1 MLNNDIIRRVRYALN
16 IKDNTMLQ
24 IFKSMGC
31 EMTHEEFLNLLKRE
45 GEEGFEK
52 CNNKTLEAFLDGLII
67 LKRGKQEEK
76 PGEPAHQPTK
86 MNKNNINNII
96 LKKLKI
102 ALSFRSENMLEIFKL
117 AGLEL
122 SSSEL
127 SALFRK
133 EDHKNYRECGDKYI
147 RNFLKGLTIY
157 YRG

>member
-1 MLNNDIIRRVRYALN
+1 MINNDILRRVRYALN
-16 IKDNTMLQ
+16 LKDSVMLE
-24 IFKSMGC
+24 IFKSADC
-31 EMTHEEFLNLLKRE
+31 IIEHEELLNLLKKE
-45 GEEGFEK
+45 DEEGFEK
-52 CNNKTLEAFLDGLII
+52 CNNKVLEAFLDGLII
-67 LKRGKQEEK
+67 LKRGKQEPK
-76 PGEPAHQPTK
+76 PGELVQAVK
-86 MNKNNINNII
+86 INKNNINNII

-102 ALSFRSENMLEIFKL
+102 ALSFRSDDMLKIFKL

>member
-31 EMTHEEFLNLLKRE
+31 EMTHEELLNLLKRE

-52 CNNKTLEAFLDGLII
+52 CNNKTLEAFLDGL
-67 LKRGKQEEK
+67 
-76 PGEPAHQPTK
+76 
-86 MNKNNINNII
+86 II

>member
-1 MLNNDIIRRVRYALN
+1 MINNDILRRVRYALN
-16 IKDNTMLQ
+16 LKDTTMLE
-24 IFKSMGC
+24 IFKSADC
-31 EMTHEEFLNLLKRE
+31 IITHEELLNLLKKE
-45 GEEGFEK
+45 DEEGFEK
-52 CNNKTLEAFLDGLII
+52 CNNKVLEAFLDGLII
-67 LKRGKQEEK
+67 LKRGKQEPK
-76 PGEPAHQPTK
+76 PGETVQAVK
-86 MNKNNINNII
+86 INKNNINNII

-102 ALSFRSENMLEIFKL
+102 ALSFRSDDMLKIFKL

>member
-1 MLNNDIIRRVRYALN
+1 MVNNDILRRVRYALN
-16 IKDNTMLQ
+16 IKDRTMLD
-24 IFKSMGC
+24 IFKYG
-31 EMTHEEFLNLLKRE
+31 ENPITHEELLNLLKRE
-45 GEEGFEK
+45 GEEDFLK
-52 CNNKTLEAFLDGLII
+52 CSNKVLEAFLDGLII
-67 LKRGKQEEK
+67 LKRGKQESKDGKEYTPVK
-76 PGEPAHQPTK
+76 IT
-86 MNKNNINNII
+86 KNNINNII

-102 ALSFRSENMLEIFKL
+102 ALSLKSDDMLQIFKL

-127 SALFRK
+127 SAVFRK

>member
-1 MLNNDIIRRVRYALN
+1 MQQIM
-16 IKDNTMLQ
+16 DNTL
-24 IFKSMGC
+24 
-31 EMTHEEFLNLLKRE
+31 LNLLKRE
-45 GEEGFEK
+45 GEEDFLK
-52 CNNKTLEAFLDGLII
+52 CSNKVLEAFLDGLII
-67 LKRGKQEEK
+67 LKRGKQEPKDGKEYTPVK
-76 PGEPAHQPTK
+76 IT
-86 MNKNNINNII
+86 KNNINNII

-102 ALSFRSENMLEIFKL
+102 ALSLKSDDMLQIFKL

-127 SALFRK
+127 SAVFRK

>member
-16 IKDNTMLQ
+16 LKDATMLQ
-24 IFKSMGC
+24 IFKSMDC
-31 EMTHEEFLNLLKRE
+31 EMDHETLLNILKRE

-52 CNNKTLEAFLDGLII
+52 CSNKVLEAFLDGLII
-67 LKRGKQEEK
+67 LKRGKQEPK
-76 PGEPAHQPTK
+76 AGEPAPAPIK

-117 AGLEL
+117 AGLNL